1 MKILSADN
9 KDKTHHIVSGFP
21 GIGKSTFA
29 EKYTGK
35 VSDSDSSKFDK
46 ANFPANYMEHI
57 VEKAKENDW
66 VMVSSHDVVRKA
78 LVDLK
83 LPFTLVYPYK
93 ELKNEYLQR
102 YRDRGS
108 SKAFVDMMDANWDKF
123 VTECYSQTGC
133 THIVLTSG
141 QFLADVL

>member
-1 MKILSADN
+1 MKTLAA
-9 KDKTHHIVSGFP
+9 KEPKHHIVSGFP

-29 EKYTGK
+29 EKYGNK

-46 ANFPANYMEHI
+46 AEFPTNYMRHI
-57 VEKAKENDW
+57 VEQAKTKDW

-78 LVDLK
+78 LVELK

-102 YRDRGS
+102 YADRGS
-108 SKAFVDMMDANWDKF
+108 PKAFIDMMDAKWDQF

>member
-1 MKILSADN
+1 MKTLAA
-9 KDKTHHIVSGFP
+9 KEPKHHIVSGFP

-29 EKYTGK
+29 EKYGNK

-46 ANFPANYMEHI
+46 AEFPTNYMRHI
-57 VEKAKENDW
+57 VEQAKTKDW

-78 LVDLK
+78 LVELG

-93 ELKNEYLQR
+93 ELKQEYLQR
-102 YRDRGS
+102 YADRGS
-108 SKAFVDMMDANWDKF
+108 PKAFIDMMDEKWDQF